1 MTCSAPSP
9 FLVGNDRVRIRPTRG
24 VYAIGALGVAFLIA
38 SRTTGAGWLTVLLA
52 MAIGLLAISAI
63 GPWLAIR
70 RITIAATAPGDT
82 VVGRRFS
89 VKLAVNGSSPFVQ
102 VRLLKPASDWVG
114 ASLPSVGELPAVAD
128 RRGVITRVVAEVST
142 ASPVGLV
149 WASRQIIVPLP
160 TPVAVAPRVE
170 PVAFAVA
177 TANPATGSEAIGR
190 RVGAGETVRSI
201 RDYRQGDSLRM
212 IHWPATARLNQPMIK
227 ELESPDAPHLVVR
240 LDLNCAPDE
249 ADRRAGIAYGH
260 VQKGLAAGLPVRL
273 LTAERSGP
281 HGGAV
286 GSMLEAGRRLAHAT
300 DGRPAELAGDEQPV
314 TIVDVP

>member
-1 MTCSAPSP
+1 MGSE
-9 FLVGNDRVRIRPTRG
+9 RVRIRPTRG
-24 VYAIGALGVAFLIA
+24 VYAIGALGIAFLIA

-52 MAIGLLAISAI
+52 MAAGLLATGAI

-70 RITIAATAPGDT
+70 RITIAATAPNDA
-82 VVGRRFS
+82 VAGRPFS
-89 VKLAVNGSSPFVQ
+89 IKLAIDGPSLFVQ
-102 VRLLKPASDWVG
+102 VRLLKPASERVG
-114 ASLPSVGELPAVAD
+114 ANLPTVGGLQAVAD
-128 RRGVITRVVAEVST
+128 RRGVITQVVAEVST

-149 WASRQIIVPLP
+149 WASRQIIVALP
-160 TPVAVAPRVE
+160 TPVAVAPRVG

-177 TANPATGSEAIGR
+177 TSSPATGSEAIGR

-212 IHWPATARLNQPMIK
+212 IHWPATARLNQPMVK
-227 ELESPDAPHLVVR
+227 ELESPDAPRLVVR

-249 ADRRAGIAYGH
+249 ADWRAAIAYGH
-260 VQKGLAAGLPVRL
+260 VQRGLAAGVPVRL

-300 DGRPAELAGDEQPV
+300 NGRPAELPGNERPV
-314 TIVDVP
+314 TIVTVP

>member
-1 MTCSAPSP
+1 M
-9 FLVGNDRVRIRPTRG
+9 GNKRVRIRPTRG
-24 VYAIGALGVAFLIA
+24 VYAIGALAAAFLIA

-52 MAIGLLAISAI
+52 MATGLVAVGAI

-70 RITIAATAPGDT
+70 RVTISAVAASDA
-82 VVGRRFS
+82 VAGRPFS
-89 VKLAVNGSSPFVQ
+89 IKLAVDGPSSSIQ
-102 VRLLKPASDWVG
+102 VRLLKPASEWVG
-114 ASLPSVGELPAVAD
+114 ANVPNVGELQAIAD
-128 RRGVITRVVAEVST
+128 RRGMIAQLVAEVST

-149 WASRQIIVPLP
+149 WASRQIVVALP

-170 PVAFAVA
+170 PVAFAVT
-177 TANPATGSEAIGR
+177 TASPATGSEAIGR

-249 ADRRAGIAYGH
+249 ADQRAGIAYGH
-260 VQKGLAAGLPVRL
+260 VQKGLAAGVPVRL

-300 DGRPAELAGDEQPV
+300 TGRPAELSEEERPV
-314 TIVDVP
+314 TIVNVP